1 MQILKADAD
10 QSRFRADGAEATVQ
24 QMQVTQ
30 ADVADEV
37 QMVTARLIQ
46 LEDEW
51 ATYQWLD
58 QREQQQQPERQQP
71 QQSQER
77 QPQTPRR
84 QTEQVWGDGLEEM
97 LGEVVGDPTVPS
109 DGARSEAT
117 PTPRLA
123 ADDSSQGE
131 SPREQR
137 SSSADAYT
145 RWWEDAG
152 PDQASVRLDQGAASR
167 ITSCG
172 PIGRPQLS
180 FTKLGRTRRTSPPTC
195 GPERVEV
202 PPTVQSW
209 CSTCRPVCASLRDD
223 HIAPPK
229 RHPLQGSLEPARV
242 PGTPVQCR
250 KGPREASSTL
260 GEQTP

>member
-30 ADVADEV
+30 ADLAEEV

-51 ATYQWLD
+51 ATWQWME
-58 QREQQQQPERQQP
+58 QRQQQQQPQEQQQQQSHQHPP
-71 QQSQER
+71 QTSSR
-77 QPQTPRR
+77 QP
-84 QTEQVWGDGLEEM
+84 EQGWGDGLEEM
-97 LGEVVGDPTVPS
+97 LGEVVGDPTAPF

-117 PTPRLA
+117 PTFHLA

-131 SPREQR
+131 SPREPR

-152 PDQASVRLDQGAASR
+152 PVHPSVSLNQR
-167 ITSCG
+167 
-172 PIGRPQLS
+172 GRHH
-180 FTKLGRTRRTSPPTC
+180 
-195 GPERVEV
+195 
-202 PPTVQSW
+202 
-209 CSTCRPVCASLRDD
+209 ASLLAARPAARSSVSPSSVARA
-223 HIAPPK
+223 AP
-229 RHPLQGSLEPARV
+229 RRQRAARS
-242 PGTPVQCR
+242 G
-250 KGPREASSTL
+250 
-260 GEQTP
+260 